1 MRIRYFAILL
11 LPIFR
16 LLYAETELSS
26 DTNIF
31 PFSFNP
37 TLEIE
42 LNVTKIKNDVFVAYS
57 NNTIKKITTLN
68 ERVIVSPSIT
78 KDLNFD
84 GYVDLAIVTA
94 VTPNGLNETYE
105 IFLWDNEAKI
115 LKKSGQ
121 IINPSIEEDY
131 LVENIID
138 TSAMRQ
144 CRDLFFCVTKVR
156 YKWKENKLIIQK
168 ESDARET
175 K

>member
-1 MRIRYFAILL
+1 MNIRYFLILL
-11 LPIFR
+11 PSIVSLV
-16 LLYAETELSS
+16 LAETELSS
-26 DTNIF
+26 DANIF

-37 TLEIE
+37 TSEIE
-42 LNVTKIKNDVFVAYS
+42 LNVSKIKNNIFVAYP
-57 NNTIKKITTLN
+57 NKNIKKITTLN

-105 IFLWDNEAKI
+105 IFLWDNEAKR

-121 IINPSIEEDY
+121 IVNPSIEEEY
-131 LVENIID
+131 LVENIFD
-138 TSAMRQ
+138 TSVMRQ

-156 YKWKENKLIIQK
+156 YKWKENELIIQR
-168 ESDARET
+168 ESDS
-175 K
+175 